1 MCVKLVF
8 AREYVPTISTGGR
21 GWRRAFH
28 RLGPMFFIVVAY
40 LFVATQEFFVTLLT
54 LKCMPLQYMLSNV
67 FSRQAAIV
75 TNIALV
81 LQIVCSVL
89 HIHMCLQILFTEDI
103 FFLQLCRFYQLASGL
118 QPFLA
123 CV

>member
-1 MCVKLVF
+1 MIVIVMADQF
-8 AREYVPTISTGGR
+8 ST
-21 GWRRAFH
+21 
-28 RLGPMFFIVVAY
+28 
-40 LFVATQEFFVTLLT
+40 TQKFFVTLLT

-89 HIHMCLQILFTEDI
+89 HIHMCLQILFTEEVILTIDAG
-103 FFLQLCRFYQLASGL
+103 FSSWQVGCSPLWLVCD
-118 QPFLA
+118 
-123 CV
+123 